1 MPSHMSDI
9 GFNVETEK
17 QFQELASRAY
27 EEGQAFEMIDGAY
40 IKWAPGEGIEVW
52 LQVDVNGDIVGINP
66 HFSGISSM
74 RVCLDERIRGSEG
87 SLDGAFHAW
96 ANPENETPDTGD
108 FPFVFDVPDFHLTE
122 ATKLPA
128 VVTIQLAAF
137 AHELQSFAS
146 DEDHEKSQ
154 NHEIKFASESFIPA
168 GTFVPEGQPPVAEAV
183 FTGHVLETALITN
196 PVTGAEFCWAKT
208 RTLGGEI
215 DVVADPALLNGLL
228 VEGGVLTGSFWLS
241 GRLLT

>member
-1 MPSHMSDI
+1 MSDI
-9 GFNVETEK
+9 GFNVETEEE
-17 QFQELASRAY
+17 FQELASRAY
-27 EEGQAFEMIDGAY
+27 EEGKAFEMIDGAY

-66 HFSGISSM
+66 HFSGSSSM
-74 RVCLDERIRGSEG
+74 RVCLDERIRGLEG

-128 VVTIQLAAF
+128 FVTIQLAAF
-137 AHELQSFAS
+137 AHELRSFDS
-146 DEDHEKSQ
+146 DEDYEKSQ
-154 NHEIKFASESFIPA
+154 THEIKFASESFIPA
-168 GTFVPEGQPPVAEAV
+168 GTFVPEGQPPLAEAV
-183 FTGHVLETALITN
+183 FTGHVLETSLITN
-196 PVTGAEFCWAKT
+196 PVTGREFCSAKT

-228 VEGGVLTGSFWLS
+228 IEGGVLTGSFWLS
-241 GRLLT
+241 GRLLS